1 MVPFFPACFSFSH
14 ILYALPATVDI
25 WWQILNIVLIKFC
38 SVQIVR
44 VQWDTQ
50 LIMCKSNYL
59 YPLFTK
65 YQQKNMQNKGRFQW
79 TQIPENWGWESPSL
93 PLPPT
98 HIEPLRLSWPPFQV
112 DMCRKFM
119 QVATRSMEMGKNL
132 MHGIDACSEV
142 LESVGPDIDDSMR
155 HDCLCTRAGL
165 YLKVCLLY
173 WSPVKLLLHNT
184 YRDHKIL
191 IYRGSGKM
199 MFTWQFGIATERGI
213 LIAHPIK
220 HTYICQRHYYR

>member
-79 TQIPENWGWESPSL
+79 AQLPEHWGWESLSL
-93 PLPPT
+93 S
-98 HIEPLRLSWPPFQV
+98 LSLSPYAYWTPPPFMAPVSGRYVQEIYASC
-112 DMCRKFM
+112 DKIYGDGKELNAWDWRM
-119 QVATRSMEMGKNL
+119 QWSTWISGTWYWRQHEAWLLVYSSRIVPKGLSALLITCETSVA
-132 MHGIDACSEV
+132 
-142 LESVGPDIDDSMR
+142 
-155 HDCLCTRAGL
+155 
-165 YLKVCLLY
+165 
-173 WSPVKLLLHNT
+173 
-184 YRDHKIL
+184 
-191 IYRGSGKM
+191 
-199 MFTWQFGIATERGI
+199 Q
-213 LIAHPIK
+213 
-220 HTYICQRHYYR
+220 YI